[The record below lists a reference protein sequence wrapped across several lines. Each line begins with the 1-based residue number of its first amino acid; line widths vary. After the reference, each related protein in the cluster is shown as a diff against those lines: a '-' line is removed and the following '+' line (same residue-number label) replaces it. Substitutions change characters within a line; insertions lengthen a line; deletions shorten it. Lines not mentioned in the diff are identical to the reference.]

1 MALMELARKG
11 ESTATMEKV
20 ARDEGVS
27 IDDIRRGIAR
37 GKIVIP
43 MNTLRRDLPAIG
55 IGEGLRVKVNA
66 NVGASPD
73 YHEVEEE
80 VEKAKAAIA
89 CGADTIMD
97 LSIGGDVK
105 GIRRKLLD
113 LNIPL
118 GTVPIYE
125 AGIEAAKKRGGVEEM
140 REGDVFRV
148 IEGQAREGVDF
159 MTIHAGITLEGVEK
173 SRGRLTGIVSRGGSF
188 LASWMLHTGM
198 ENPLYSNF
206 DQVLDIAAEYDVT
219 ISLGDALRPGSIK
232 DATDDAQIHELSIL
246 GKLVEKARARNVQC
260 IVEGP
265 GHVPMNEIEAN
276 VALEKKICKGAP
288 FYVLGPLVTDIA
300 PGYDHITAAIGGAL
314 AAYHGADFL
323 CYVTPSEHLALPTLE
338 DVRQGVM
345 ASRIAAHAADIAR
358 DRDIE
363 RDHAMAK
370 ARAELDWARQFDLC
384 IDPKKAMEFRRKR
397 LPHKPE
403 VCTMCGEFCAMK
415 LVREKVKK

>member
-1 MALMELARKG
+1 MELARKG
-11 ESTATMEKV
+11 ETTPEMEKV
-20 ARDEGVS
+20 AKDEGVG
-27 IDDIRRGIAR
+27 IEKIRRGLAKGR
-37 GKIVIP
+37 IVIP
-43 MNTLRRDLPAIG
+43 RNIFRENLPAIG
-55 IGEGLRVKVNA
+55 IGEGLRVKINA

-80 VEKAKAAIA
+80 VEKAKTAIA
-89 CGADTIMD
+89 SGADTIMD
-97 LSIGGDVK
+97 LSIGGDIK
-105 GIRRKLLD
+105 GIRRRLLE
-113 LNIPL
+113 LNVPL

-125 AGIEAAKKRGGVEEM
+125 AGIEAARKRGGVEEM
-140 REGDVFRV
+140 SEGDIFNV

-173 SRGRLTGIVSRGGSF
+173 SRDRLTGIVSRGGSF
-188 LASWMLHTGM
+188 LASWMRHTGM
-198 ENPLYSNF
+198 DNPLYTSF
-206 DQVLDIAAEYDVT
+206 DQVLDIAYEYDVT

-232 DATDDAQIHELSIL
+232 DATDDAQIHELSVL

-276 VALEKKICKGAP
+276 VALEKKICEGAP

-323 CYVTPSEHLALPTLE
+323 CYVTPSEHLALPTIE

-358 DRDIE
+358 GRDIE

-370 ARAELDWARQFDLC
+370 ARAELDWAKQFDLC

-415 LVREKVKK
+415 LVREKVKKP